1 MSEET
6 KKDEVRT
13 ADILIED
20 SEAEVHHYVGIGIGL
35 GTAFG
40 VTFGVVFGEAI
51 FGNVGAG
58 IGAGIAIGIG
68 VGVAIGSAL
77 SRASRY
83 PGPYLSKATPSTTPR
98 SPISPHPQL
107 DHYNTV
113 VRVLCDIPV

>member
-6 KKDEVRT
+6 KKEDEVRT

-51 FGNVGAG
+51 FSNVGAG
-58 IGAGIAIGIG
+58 IGAG
-68 VGVAIGSAL
+68 
-77 SRASRY
+77 
-83 PGPYLSKATPSTTPR
+83 
-98 SPISPHPQL
+98 
-107 DHYNTV
+107 
-113 VRVLCDIPV
+113 